1 MNNKNELDNDDPLQ
15 EKLKEVKN
23 QEGITGYIFRS
34 SNSAAIDLKDP
45 QKIID
50 YAMLSS
56 AILDVI
62 NDMTEKLQVGEMET
76 AVVESE
82 ETKLL
87 SKKLEDKHLTIFM
100 EKIVDHNKLC
110 KELK

>member
-34 SNSAAIDLKDP
+34 SNSAAIDLKNP

-56 AILDVI
+56 AILSYKSGI
-62 NDMTEKLQVGEMET
+62 PCSLN
-76 AVVESE
+76 
-82 ETKLL
+82 LL
-87 SKKLEDKHLTIFM
+87 SRSSFNNSFNSLGIHTRRL
-100 EKIVDHNKLC
+100 
-110 KELK
+110 